1 MDRPKLSQGEVRDIL
16 IGAKFASD
24 EAKLVNAALKG
35 ENTDKS
41 KWIRKILLSAAAWL
55 NSIGGG
61 CPI

>member
-41 KWIRKILLSAAAWL
+41 KWIRKILLSAAA
-55 NSIGGG
+55 
-61 CPI
+61 